1 MNNATENFFSDAERR
16 RIEETVQA
24 VETRTSG
31 EIVPML
37 VPCAFD
43 YPRAEIVGG
52 GLFALAAATT
62 LSWGFFHES
71 LWVFLAAFLLLY
83 LPCKWLI
90 RFCPPL
96 KRSLII
102 DREMTEEVEEKAL
115 VSFVERE
122 LHHTRANTGILIL
135 ICLFEHRV
143 QILADR
149 GINAVVP
156 PHTWDAIVAELTVGL
171 HEGRAC
177 DALCLAIEKCGAL
190 LADHFP
196 PVHDDTDELPN
207 LILE

>member
-1 MNNATENFFSDAERR
+1 MNNATGNFFSDNERQ
-16 RIEETVQA
+16 RIEQTVQA
-24 VETRTSG
+24 AENRTSG

-37 VPCAFD
+37 VPCAYD

-52 GLFALAAATT
+52 GFFALAAATT
-62 LSWGFFHES
+62 LSWGFFGES

-96 KRSLII
+96 KRSLIS
-102 DREMTEEVEEKAL
+102 DREMSEEVEEKAL

-135 ICLFEHRV
+135 ICLFERRV

-149 GINAVVP
+149 GINAAVP
-156 PHTWDAIVAELTVGL
+156 PATWDAVVAELTAGIR
-171 HEGRAC
+171 EGRAC
-177 DALCLAIEKCGAL
+177 DALCRAIEQCGTM
-190 LADHFP
+190 LAEHFP
-196 PVHDDTDELPN
+196 PVHDDKDELPN